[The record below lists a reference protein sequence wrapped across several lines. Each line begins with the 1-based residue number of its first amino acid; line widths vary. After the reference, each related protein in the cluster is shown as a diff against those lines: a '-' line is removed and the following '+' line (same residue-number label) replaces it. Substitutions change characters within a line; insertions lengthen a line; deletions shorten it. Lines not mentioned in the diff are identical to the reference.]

1 LAAYSLQKGGIA
13 TALWLWNHYRPT
25 SFSFA
30 YFIAFPCMHITQPLI
45 VMWYLKKWRRVWI
58 ALMMYTFL
66 LVVAIIGLEW
76 HYVADI
82 IGGVVVAIAA
92 ILVIDSPIG
101 SHPPRHSLA
110 LNRP

>member
-1 LAAYSLQKGGIA
+1 
-13 TALWLWNHYRPT
+13 
-25 SFSFA
+25 
-30 YFIAFPCMHITQPLI
+30 
-45 VMWYLKKWRRVWI
+45 
-58 ALMMYTFL
+58 MMYTFL